1 MHFVI
6 LQNIYYKQQLV
17 ECFILLH
24 IKFSPSGY
32 VHDFLKFSWE
42 NSADFFRGHWRWGSG
57 SVYLWSDPAY
67 PLHRVDSPYS
77 ISSPAGTEAG
87 TFLKTYFTFYI
98 FRRPSAITLLDQEK
112 PKHWFSTI
120 FAKKTPQYLYL
131 YLLKLKRSY
140 FSVGLYTVYIFD
152 TNWPSLYHNG
162 FLEGDGTS

>member
-32 VHDFLKFSWE
+32 VIRTWFLKILLRKFCRLFSWTLKVRIRICL
-42 NSADFFRGHWRWGSG
+42 SLIGSG
-57 SVYLWSDPAY
+57 LSATPRRFALFYFVSRGNGGRY
-67 PLHRVDSPYS
+67 V
-77 ISSPAGTEAG
+77 
-87 TFLKTYFTFYI
+87 LKTYFTFYI

-131 YLLKLKRSY
+131 LKLKRSY
-140 FSVGLYTVYIFD
+140 FSVGLYTVYIFV
-152 TNWPSLYHNG
+152 
-162 FLEGDGTS
+162 

>member
-32 VHDFLKFSWE
+32 VIRTWFLKILLRKFCRLFSWTLKVRIRICL
-42 NSADFFRGHWRWGSG
+42 SLIGSG
-57 SVYLWSDPAY
+57 LSA
-67 PLHRVDSPYS
+67 YS

-87 TFLKTYFTFYI
+87 TFLKTFFTFYI

-140 FSVGLYTVYIFD
+140 FSVGLYTVYIFV
-152 TNWPSLYHNG
+152 
-162 FLEGDGTS
+162 